1 MNIPGDV
8 ANTSEDGSEKP
19 NGLEEQFRISPKK

>member
-8 ANTSEDGSEKP
+8 ANTSEGGRSKP

>member
-8 ANTSEDGSEKP
+8 ANTSEGASEKP
-19 NGLEEQFRISPKK
+19 NGLNEEFRISPKK